1 MSRLLALALALP
13 TAACA
18 SQVDSTHQ
26 GTPLAEIGGTV
37 RNTRTLPVDQGA
49 EVVVVWGNSS
59 GDPDLTGA
67 DSVEV
72 QGSFPAQFTLS
83 IYEPPE
89 DVLLNNW
96 NGTKVGV
103 AYIVAGVPGTDY
115 SNDHGTGI
123 LGIDVDHLLV
133 YLPAAVPTGSDA
145 SYILHGTPGPGF
157 HLYAVHKLTDAEK
170 QTRQACIDGLGA
182 NGTIANIFTTCG
194 GFAPFDDFVPMDTDL
209 ATPLDIELIDDLG
222 SVDIPNWT

>member
-13 TAACA
+13 AAACA
-18 SQVDSTHQ
+18 SQVDSNHQ
-26 GTPLAEIGGTV
+26 GTPLAKIGGTV

-59 GDPDLTGA
+59 GSPDLSGA

-89 DVLLNNW
+89 DLLLNNW
-96 NGTKVGV
+96 SGTKVGV

-115 SNDHGTGI
+115 SNDNSDGI
-123 LGIDVDHLLV
+123 LGIEVDHLLV
-133 YLPAAVPTGSDA
+133 YLPAAVPAGSDA

-157 HLYAVHKLTDAEK
+157 HLYGVHKLTDAEK
-170 QTRQACIDGLGA
+170 QTRQDCVTGLGA
-182 NGTIANIFTTCG
+182 SATIANEFTTCG
-194 GFAPFDDFVPMDTDL
+194 GFPLFDDFVPMGSDL